1 MRISSTQAA
10 AAGAALLAA
19 GAIVQQRTRHA
30 RVHNPP
36 QGSFVEVDDTR
47 LHYVARGDGQPLVLL
62 HGLGAMA
69 DDFISSGL
77 LERAAAHYRVVA
89 FDRPGY
95 GHSQPVARR
104 RSTPWAQAALL
115 RAALRK
121 LELRR
126 PIILGHSWGTLPA
139 IAFALQYP
147 GAVRSLALVSGYYFP
162 TARLDAALMGPPAIP
177 LIGDL
182 MRYTVSPLLGRALW
196 PAFLRLLFSPAP
208 PPAHGPVPVW
218 MALRPSQLRT
228 VAMES
233 VLTVPAAAL
242 LSRRYAQLAL
252 PVTLVAGADDRYVRP
267 KGHSVRLH
275 ALLPNA
281 RLVLVPGAGHMVH
294 HTSPDTVLSAIEP
307 SGSGGTWRDSPP
319 A

>member
-1 MRISSTQAA
+1 MRISSTHVAV
-10 AAGAALLAA
+10 AGAALLAA
-19 GAIVQQRTRHA
+19 GAVVQQRTRQA
-30 RVHNPP
+30 REHNPP
-36 QGSFVEVDDTR
+36 QGSFVEVDGTR

-69 DDFISSGL
+69 EDFIRSGL
-77 LERAAAHYRVVA
+77 LERAAARYRVIA

-95 GHSQPVARR
+95 GHSEPVARR

-115 RAALRK
+115 RAALRR
-121 LELRR
+121 LEVRR
-126 PIILGHSWGTLPA
+126 PILLGHSWGTLPA
-139 IAFALQYP
+139 VAFALQYP

-182 MRYTVSPLLGRALW
+182 LRYTVSPLLSRALW
-196 PAFLRLLFSPAP
+196 PAFLRLLFSPAM
-208 PPAHGPVPVW
+208 PPAQGPVPVW
-218 MALRPSQLRT
+218 MALRPSQLRA

-233 VLTVPAAAL
+233 LLTVPAAAL
-242 LSRRYAQLAL
+242 LSRRYAQLTL
-252 PVTLVAGADDRYVRP
+252 PVTLVAGAQDRYVRP
-267 KGHSVRLH
+267 KGHSVRLQ
-275 ALLPNA
+275 AVLPNA

-294 HTSPDTVLSAIEP
+294 HTSPDAVLAALETSG
-307 SGSGGTWRDSPP
+307 GSGARRDSPP